1 MHRTTRFPAA
11 LGISALL
18 HMAILFSLVALN
30 ILPAQNVLPQ
40 IEVNYLKLRPRAI
53 LSDIST
59 DPRRS
64 QIVQKRIEEELTHK
78 DFQKIVTGQRIILS
92 DKNEI
97 PEPAMLFQ
105 KPAVAK
111 SKFLNPDAIKLSFG
125 SAESGGE
132 IGSLSKLHENP
143 AYLTY
148 NNTIRHSIW
157 RSLTNKFFNTNKSY
171 ELKDKGLVY
180 LKFSLNRDGSLKEY
194 QVIDEKSRASKE
206 LKQIAVDGLL
216 DASPFEGAPK
226 ELDSPGLTFSLVI
239 HFIREEDE

>member
-1 MHRTTRFPAA
+1 
-11 LGISALL
+11 
-18 HMAILFSLVALN
+18 MAILFSLVALN

-78 DFQKIVTGQRIILS
+78 DFQKIVTGQRFILS
-92 DKNEI
+92 VKNEV

-125 SAESGGE
+125 SPQRGGG
-132 IGSLSKLHENP
+132 IG
-143 AYLTY
+143 
-148 NNTIRHSIW
+148 
-157 RSLTNKFFNTNKSY
+157 
-171 ELKDKGLVY
+171 
-180 LKFSLNRDGSLKEY
+180 
-194 QVIDEKSRASKE
+194 
-206 LKQIAVDGLL
+206 
-216 DASPFEGAPK
+216 PFGKTPK
-226 ELDSPGLTFSLVI
+226 KP
-239 HFIREEDE
+239 